1 MDPAFSTFI
10 ARLFQNS
17 LRSGIVKQNFR
28 LTTNKDELTLV
39 EILQRN
45 IRRADISNLLNGER
59 LNIHNSSS
67 FLANMLIK
75 MMTVWNKV
83 QKNKKLSMVDSAYKV
98 VKERICNRRST
109 LLDGPIKRVTFQIK
123 PELRL
128 LKVTTPKPPKIISL
142 KSMRYQ
148 LKPYNVQVTKSDQ
161 NTRKHLINKYK
172 GIKSLSLQAI
182 TRSCIM
188 EHECEAREKM
198 GYTGS

>member
-10 ARLFQNS
+10 DRLFQNS

-98 VKERICNRRST
+98 VKERI
-109 LLDGPIKRVTFQIK
+109 
-123 PELRL
+123 
-128 LKVTTPKPPKIISL
+128 
-142 KSMRYQ
+142 
-148 LKPYNVQVTKSDQ
+148 
-161 NTRKHLINKYK
+161 
-172 GIKSLSLQAI
+172 
-182 TRSCIM
+182 
-188 EHECEAREKM
+188 
-198 GYTGS
+198 